1 MKSAGAAWELET
13 VCLGVVFDTYAKRGI
28 SMRRL
33 AIAIGLATL
42 TTLVSTVPASA
53 AGWSSSIS
61 VTNQVASSPATGGGY
76 PVPAGATAPHL
87 GTCRMGDY
95 NSNHSESWLA
105 VKPGTEDLVGSSKF
119 FFERYSTFYNFHLG
133 AYTMPGGTPSSNAQV
148 TGYDCVSTGSQ
159 DSPPSWTNN
168 TDPNVDFDTRGRV
181 FQATLPFNAYWVNLH
196 PNGAIGVVYS
206 DDLGRTW
213 TVGNKGNYL
222 SLLPNSTSLSLGD
235 VVDKQWIAVN
245 HVGGPYRDHVYVM
258 WAVFNGVNTVEV
270 FFSKSIDHG
279 LTFSPAKRITPPSQV
294 GPAVTYVYPS
304 IDHDGNLFASVASFK
319 ASGSSDAELWV
330 TRSIDDGNTFTWYD
344 TGQRAHGT
352 PGPDLPNTTFRDG
365 ILENF
370 AASPTYANHVYL
382 TYEDWDGTQMDVKF
396 TQSTNGG
403 QTWSAPFV
411 VNDAANSAT
420 TDQFQPSVAAGPG
433 GAVAVAFYDRRM
445 ACPADKS
452 IRQEDVGRS
461 NFCIDV
467 SVQAF
472 KDSGSGATSVGS
484 NIRASKYTWDPMEPA
499 QHVGG
504 LGQIPC
510 ASHSDPCLVRAFI
523 GDYFGLAISDG
534 NIYTLSVSTHYPSNV
549 KADEGG
555 KVYYQQQ
562 VLATISR
569 SAIASG
575 Y

>member
-1 MKSAGAAWELET
+1 MRKGD
-13 VCLGVVFDTYAKRGI
+13 C
-28 SMRRL
+28 MRRL

-42 TTLVSTVPASA
+42 GTLGGTLSAPA
-53 AGWSSSIS
+53 AGWSWSVS
-61 VTNQVASSPATGGGY
+61 VTNRVASSPTRGGGY
-76 PVPAGATAPHL
+76 PVPAGGTAPAL
-87 GTCRMGDY
+87 GTCRLGDY

-119 FFERYSTFYNFHLG
+119 FFEKYSTFYNFHLG
-133 AYTMPGGTPSSNAQV
+133 AYTMPGGTPSSNAQIS
-148 TGYDCVSTGSQ
+148 GYDCISTGSQ
-159 DSPPSWTNN
+159 ASPPSWTNN
-168 TDPNVDFDTRGRV
+168 TDPNVDFDTQGRV
-181 FQATLPFNAYWVNLH
+181 YEATLPFNAYWVNLH

-213 TVGNKGNYL
+213 TVGNGGKYL

-245 HVGGPYRDHVYVM
+245 HIASSPYKDHVYVM

-270 FFSKSIDHG
+270 FFSKSVDRG
-279 LTFSPAKRITPPSQV
+279 VTFSPATRITPPSRV

-304 IDHDGNLFASVASFK
+304 IDADGNLFASVASF
-319 ASGSSDAELWV
+319 AAAGSSDAELWV
-330 TRSIDDGNTFTWYD
+330 ARSTDDGNTFTWYD

-352 PGPDLPNTTFRDG
+352 TGPDLPNTTFRDG

-403 QTWSAPFV
+403 RTWSAAFV
-411 VNDAANSAT
+411 VNGAANSAT
-420 TDQFQPSVAAGPG
+420 TDQFQPSVAAGPN
-433 GAVAVAFYDRRM
+433 GAVAVAFYDRRLP
-445 ACPADKS
+445 CPSGRS
-452 IRQEDVGRS
+452 IRPEDVGRS

-472 KDSGSGATSVGS
+472 KDSGLPSGANLIGS
-484 NIRASKYTWDPMEPA
+484 NIRASNYTWDPMEPA
-499 QHVGG
+499 QHVDG
-504 LGQIPC
+504 LGQIAC

-523 GDYFGLAISDG
+523 GDYFGLAISNG
-534 NIYTLSVSTHYPSNV
+534 NIYTLSVSTHYPSTV
-549 KADEGG
+549 TADEGG
-555 KVYYQQQ
+555 YVYYQQQ
-562 VLATISR
+562 VLATIPR
-569 SAIASG
+569 SAIGAG
-575 Y
+575 F